1 MTKSVYI
8 CGDSFTVSDPDYDQV
23 TWTKQLDAISLGSV
37 CASNQLIALQ
47 VEHAIA
53 EQAKFIIVEFTS
65 VTRDIVQY
73 QDKSNNNLLDRF
85 YSLTTDDNKEKDL
98 TSYTIWATNTAL
110 ALSQEQRDILDS
122 YNKQFFD
129 IDVAIH
135 RDSLII
141 EATLQRLVDSA
152 IPFLFDQGGF
162 EHKSYGGVGEY
173 FTKFNQFR
181 SKVCLWDH
189 ADTRIHR
196 PYFHITDQT
205 IHTQIGDYYA
215 NAMGIRR

>member
-8 CGDSFTVSDPDYDQV
+8 CGDSFYCSDQESTIVPWHELIEC
-23 TWTKQLDAISLGSV
+23 TRLAIV
-37 CASNQLIALQ
+37 CASNLLISLQ
-47 VEHAIA
+47 VNQAI
-53 EQAKFIIVEFTS
+53 EQRADFIIVGFTS
-65 VTRDIVQY
+65 SLRSELMFDGKLVPFSWLSLDETTPFDQTTIDNLKQLF
-73 QDKSNNNLLDRF
+73 DKIDLDTEVKR
-85 YSLTTDDNKEKDL
+85 NE
-98 TSYTIWATNTAL
+98 
-110 ALSQEQRDILDS
+110 
-122 YNKQFFD
+122 
-129 IDVAIH
+129 
-135 RDSLII
+135 LII

-173 FTKFNQFR
+173 FSKFNQFR

-205 IHTQIGDYYA
+205 IHTQIADYYV
-215 NAMGIRR
+215 NETTR

>member
-8 CGDSFTVSDPDYDQV
+8 CGDSFYCSDQESTIVPWHELIECTRLAQ
-23 TWTKQLDAISLGSV
+23 V
-37 CASNQLIALQ
+37 CASNLLISLQ
-47 VEHAIA
+47 VKQAI
-53 EQAKFIIVEFTS
+53 EKQANFIIVGFTS
-65 VTRDIVQY
+65 SLRGELMFNGKLVPFSWMSLDETTPFDQTTIDNLKQLF
-73 QDKSNNNLLDRF
+73 DKI
-85 YSLTTDDNKEKDL
+85 DL
-98 TSYTIWATNTAL
+98 ETEVKRN
-110 ALSQEQRDILDS
+110 E
-122 YNKQFFD
+122 
-129 IDVAIH
+129 
-135 RDSLII
+135 LII

-189 ADTRIHR
+189 ANTRIHR
-196 PYFHITDQT
+196 PYFHITDQS

>member
-1 MTKSVYI
+1 
-8 CGDSFTVSDPDYDQV
+8 
-23 TWTKQLDAISLGSV
+23 V
-37 CASNQLIALQ
+37 CASNLLISLQ
-47 VEHAIA
+47 VKQAI
-53 EQAKFIIVEFTS
+53 EKQANFIIVGFTS
-65 VTRDIVQY
+65 SLRGELMFDGKLVPFSWMSLDETTPFDQTTIDNLKQLF
-73 QDKSNNNLLDRF
+73 DKI
-85 YSLTTDDNKEKDL
+85 DL
-98 TSYTIWATNTAL
+98 ETEVKRN
-110 ALSQEQRDILDS
+110 E
-122 YNKQFFD
+122 
-129 IDVAIH
+129 
-135 RDSLII
+135 LII

-189 ADTRIHR
+189 ANTRIHR
-196 PYFHITDQT
+196 PYFHITDQS